1 MCDCFSSRVEKQSI
15 VLDVDTFPFAL
26 LPSLSALALLDH
38 EETIMHLNRKT
49 NSTKLL
55 SLCLGASVMFT
66 GLSATSMMAHADD
79 GVSTSNLLVNA
90 IQVED
95 NVSPQLEL
103 NGRNM
108 NRLGRCDDGT
118 IIIFDLRRCPL
129 QFENLP
135 NRQRNRHLEEYGENA
150 KSLYEI
156 GVSQEIISFLDSSRG
171 LFPELKFALRGFPF
185 VGAEFA
191 FNSDHAPMLAAV
203 DAFIPDV
210 VTESA
215 AVEAFEALLPLS
227 LGRPIITGFESVDS
241 SSQVDPDAEE
251 SNQQQITQLEIDE
264 LVQDLSRAE
273 AIALLQSS
281 WGEGSSAWDLNNDG
295 SVSGIDLAL
304 LVNYFNVLD
313 DSGSD
318 DSGSADSGSDDS
330 GSDDSSSADSGSDD
344 SGSDDSG
351 SDDSGSDDSDD
362 YSDGSEIET
371 LIPGNGFSSP
381 TNQPSIQ
388 GSNQSPGYGAKAIAR
403 WTELPYITRSED
415 FYITVSAYHMADIKR
430 VDFFLDGG
438 QRVRTTEMTPHPET
452 GYAEYMAKIDVSL
465 LTTGLHEVRAIAYP
479 FHGEPRVL
487 QGEYLP
493 GLRNLHDVNN
503 GNCSFWFQYD
513 PSPTVVTVG
522 GGQSQFETIDEA
534 IQSMGP
540 AIYGGRI
547 ELAAGTHT
555 WLSQIHSSF
564 MNTEERKVLT
574 VSGGAGLNR
583 DDVII
588 RGSKVIGYGKAMS
601 VHIKNLTV
609 ITEEVPD
616 NGRQNLFTGS
626 FSKDNRIFF
635 DNLKVTHLDSEYGW
649 GLLSDN
655 QRLAKPFTE
664 WKLGCWMK
672 DVDLENVAKGITG
685 VTMAKNVTFTRLSAD
700 AFGGSPGVIIN
711 LKIDKMDNYN
721 ANHGQHPDII
731 QFTSANGPNVENRIF
746 ADISATNHYT
756 QVSHINGH
764 PMENFAFIRWCID
777 SKYVSQTFNWMQPF
791 DHVVMDSCT
800 FRNTRVLFGST
811 VSHFLVRDTVMNKL
825 APSDMNVNQV
835 FQLSTCVFDNFRIES
850 SHSLPGASMG
860 PVNFASSSAPA
871 GSFSNGSDGFIETI
885 LSGFVPSNYS
895 PFDAN
900 MDIERRG
907 VPTNHYYYEASA
919 YDFSWDD

>member
-1 MCDCFSSRVEKQSI
+1 
-15 VLDVDTFPFAL
+15 LDVDTFHSHL
-26 LPSLSALALLDH
+26 TGLSALASLDH
-38 EETIMHLNRKT
+38 EETIMHLNRNINT
-49 NSTKLL
+49 TKIL
-55 SLCLGASVMFT
+55 SLCLGASLVFT
-66 GLSATSMMAHADD
+66 GLSATSTVAHADD
-79 GVSTSNLLVNA
+79 DVSTSNLLVNA
-90 IQVED
+90 THVD
-95 NVSPQLEL
+95 DSVSPQLEL
-103 NGRNM
+103 NNRNM
-108 NRLGRCDDGT
+108 NRLNRCDDGT

-129 QFENLP
+129 RFENLP
-135 NRQRNRHLEEYGENA
+135 NRQRNRYIEQYGNNA

-156 GVSQEIISFLDSSRG
+156 GVSQEIISFLDSSRS

-191 FNSDHAPMLAAV
+191 FNSDHEPMMDAV

-210 VTESA
+210 VTQSDA
-215 AVEAFEALLPLS
+215 AQAFEALLPFAS
-227 LGRPIITGFESVDS
+227 GRPIITGFDSVDS
-241 SSQVDPDAEE
+241 SSQEVDPDAED
-251 SNQQQITQLEIDE
+251 SSQQDVSQIEIAE

-273 AIALLQSS
+273 SIALLQSS

-304 LVNYFNVLD
+304 LMNYYNQL
-313 DSGSD
+313 SD
-318 DSGSADSGSDDS
+318 AD
-330 GSDDSSSADSGSDD
+330 DSGSDD

-351 SDDSGSDDSDD
+351 SDDSGSDDPGSNDSGSDD
-362 YSDGSEIET
+362 PGSNDSGSDDSDSDDSDDSAGSEIET
-371 LIPGNGFSSP
+371 LIPGNGFSNP

-388 GSNQSPGYGAKAIAR
+388 GSSQSPGYGSKAIAR
-403 WTELPYITRSED
+403 WTELPYITRSDD
-415 FYITVSAYHMADIKR
+415 FYVTVSAFHMADIKR

-438 QRVRTTEMTPHPET
+438 QRVRTTEVTPHPET

-493 GLRNLHDVNN
+493 DLRNLHDVNN

-547 ELAAGTHT
+547 ELAAGTHF

-564 MNTEERKVLT
+564 LNTEERKVLT
-574 VSGGAGLNR
+574 VSGAAGLNR

-588 RGSKVIGYGKAMS
+588 RGSRTVGYGKAMS

-609 ITEEVPD
+609 LTEEVPES
-616 NGRQNLFTGS
+616 GRQNLFTGS

-635 DNLKVTHLDSEYGW
+635 ENLKVSHLDSEFGW
-649 GLLSDN
+649 GLLTDN

-672 DVDLENVAKGITG
+672 DVDLENVAKGVTG
-685 VTMAKNVTFTRLSAD
+685 VTMAKNVTFNRLSAD

-764 PMENFAFIRWCID
+764 PMKNFAFIRWSID

-791 DHVVMDSCT
+791 DHVVLDSCT
-800 FRNTRVLFGST
+800 FRNTRILFGST
-811 VSHFLVRDTVMNKL
+811 VSHFLARNTVMNKL

-885 LSGFVPSNYS
+885 LSGFVPLNYS

-907 VPTNHYYYEASA
+907 EQTNHYYYEASA